1 VADNT
6 QLQVAAPALP
16 VPDDELVRR
25 VQAGNTEAFEE
36 LVRRYDRR
44 IYNVTYRLMGNEQ
57 DASEALQ
64 DAFLRAYRFIGKFQF
79 KSSFFTWLYRIATNV
94 CLSKLRKRPKVE
106 TVSIDAAVNEDGD
119 LPLEI
124 PDFKYNPEKMM
135 KQRELRKALQDEVDR
150 LPEDYKSVV
159 VLRDLE
165 GLSNEEVSKVL
176 NLSVAA
182 VKSRLHRGRLV
193 LREKLAAYL

>member
-1 VADNT
+1 MTEHT
-6 QLQVAAPALP
+6 QLAVAAPALP

-36 LVRRYDRR
+36 LVRRYERKV
-44 IYNVTYRLMGNEQ
+44 YNITYRLMGNEQ

-94 CLSKLRKRPKVE
+94 SLSKLRRRDKLHTISLDQP
-106 TVSIDAAVNEDGD
+106 VNEAGD
-119 LPLEI
+119 LPFEI
-124 PDFKYNPEKMM
+124 PDVKYGPEKLM
-135 KQRELRKALQDEVDR
+135 KQRELRAALQKSVDE
-150 LPEDYKSVV
+150 LPEDYRSVV

-193 LREKLAAYL
+193 LREKLVSYL